1 MILEIRINGSPVDLA
16 PKSSV
21 SWERISPYFIYD
33 DIFADKVEIPSVPVT
48 SRNRQIFD
56 FIDVVNRGSEHP
68 RFGFEKYVNGQLIQ
82 EGIAFVSDVDQS
94 GYKITVVERLDEFFG
109 DIHSQLLTETDLG
122 SVPVPLIG
130 AGGDPLE
137 GALVA
142 ANGIIL
148 GSQSV
153 AYFPTILNT
162 DYYGDK
168 GSEVSYTGI
177 VNEYEAGAYLP
188 GPKTPMP
195 TVFHVLR
202 RIGEVSG
209 VTITGDFFNDNWC
222 ARLIHYTSRAL
233 DNDTEMILNRFV
245 PEMTPPQY
253 IIELRKLLNL
263 SLDFNTVSKTLN
275 IGFTDDIFAAETV
288 LDWSDKLVKGS
299 RKVVERNRRLQLSM
313 TLDQGDALMKDKPA
327 ILDDYLTPAFAD
339 DLGIAGPKTQF
350 STLLTDSLSGLPI
363 TKQAGSTSLFGMLPN
378 RSAPRLLLWT
388 GATLAGMDPD
398 NIPVALPYFEGKS
411 LYWNGAGGLKETRW
425 QKTEAMR
432 RNMCYLTCE
441 LNLNEADL
449 ATFDFKK
456 KVHINGMDYLPLQ
469 IGNSFPLQKPTS
481 ALLVQV

>member
-48 SRNRQIFD
+48 SRNRQIFG

-109 DIHSQLLTETDLG
+109 DIHNQLLTETDLG
-122 SVPVPLIG
+122 SVPVTLSG
-130 AGGDPLE
+130 VE

-142 ANGIIL
+142 ANGIAHA
-148 GSQSV
+148 GKSV

-177 VNEYEAGAYLP
+177 VNEFEAGAFLP

-202 RIGEVSG
+202 KIGEVSG
-209 VTITGDFFNDNWC
+209 VTMTGDFFSDPWC
-222 ARLIHYTSRAL
+222 ERLIHYTSRSL
-233 DNDTEMILNRFV
+233 DNDGPTVGPAMILNRFV

-253 IIELRKLLNL
+253 IMELRKLLNL
-263 SLDFNTVSKTLN
+263 SLDFNTVSKTLK
-275 IGFTDDIFAAETV
+275 IGFTDDIFAAETT

-313 TLDQGDALMKDKPA
+313 MLDQGDALMKDKPA
-327 ILDDYLTPAFAD
+327 ILDDYLTPSFAD

-378 RSAPRLLLWT
+378 RSAPRLLLWN
-388 GATLAGMDPD
+388 GIDPDD
-398 NIPVALPYFEGKS
+398 NIPVALPYFDGKS
-411 LYWNGAGGLKETRW
+411 LYWNGSGGLKETRW
-425 QKTEAMR
+425 QKTETMR

-469 IGNSFPLQKPTS
+469 IGNSFPLQKATRG
-481 ALLVQV
+481 LLVQV